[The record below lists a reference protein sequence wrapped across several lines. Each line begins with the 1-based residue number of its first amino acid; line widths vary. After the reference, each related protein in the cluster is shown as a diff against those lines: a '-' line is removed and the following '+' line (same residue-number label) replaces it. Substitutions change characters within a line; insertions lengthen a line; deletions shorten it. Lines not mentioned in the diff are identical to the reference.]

1 MNDTPIDI
9 LRRISERKRAFRE
22 YEINE
27 LNELTKTLKSGS
39 QPTDGVSDEPAGAD
53 KITPSAATPEAPA
66 EDGQPG
72 QPTCEEGEIPPR
84 GRSSHEHLRVVRDFG
99 GLEAPPAP
107 KASNQSCRKWTPSV
121 ISPPFSVA
129 RQPETE
135 SRASEATA
143 ASLEEWREGL
153 ARLDP
158 DRPPRNVPG
167 KRWEQFIIDALRL
180 FHIGMIKAAAELGWP
195 VFDLFGCDDTKRC
208 ARIDQMGLVWLVNGN
223 PIVSISSSAAV
234 IEMPTGSR
242 QTYRRRL
249 GNPGRVL
256 PWDL

>member
-1 MNDTPIDI
+1 MSALEEEFRP
-9 LRRISERKRAFRE
+9 LRRSA
-22 YEINE
+22 
-27 LNELTKTLKSGS
+27 
-39 QPTDGVSDEPAGAD
+39 DEVG
-53 KITPSAATPEAPA
+53 
-66 EDGQPG
+66 
-72 QPTCEEGEIPPR
+72 
-84 GRSSHEHLRVVRDFG
+84 H
-99 GLEAPPAP
+99 
-107 KASNQSCRKWTPSV
+107 
-121 ISPPFSVA
+121 FSVA

-195 VFDLFGCDDTKRC
+195 VFDLFGCDDTKPC

-223 PIVSISSSAAV
+223 RVVSISSSAAV